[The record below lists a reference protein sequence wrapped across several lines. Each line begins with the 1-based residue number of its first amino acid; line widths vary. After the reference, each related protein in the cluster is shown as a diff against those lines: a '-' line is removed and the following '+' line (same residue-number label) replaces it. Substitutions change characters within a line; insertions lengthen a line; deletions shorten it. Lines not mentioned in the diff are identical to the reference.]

1 MEETADSQTGEPA
14 WATLSDAQLLQ
25 MRICD
30 LHVRIEGSEIQ
41 PRVQELYAEL
51 AERNLAI
58 RPVCYLGDEWFS
70 PEGSPT
76 IAIPF
81 YLAYPRLEALELKQ
95 MLEVEGGTPE
105 WCMSLLR
112 HECGH
117 AIDHAYGFSAR
128 DEWREIF
135 GDRTAEY
142 DPETYRP
149 RPYSRSYVQH
159 LPNWYAQSHPDE
171 DFAETFAVWLA
182 MPADA
187 WRTKYEGW
195 KALEKLE
202 YVEKLMQEAATIR
215 PAVSRGRRISEAS
228 KLKRT
233 LERYYAERRRR
244 FAEDFPDFYDADLQA
259 IFGKTGTEPAHK
271 LMRRNKQ
278 ALINSIVHW
287 TGQPKYTVDQ
297 LVTQLIKRSRELGLK
312 TSNDDMR
319 VNFDLAA
326 YLATLVTNYLH
337 TGKFKRLV

>member
-1 MEETADSQTGEPA
+1 MEEIADSQTGEPA
-14 WATLSDAQLLQ
+14 WATFSDAQLLK

-30 LHVRIEGSEIQ
+30 LRVHIQSSEIEPQ
-41 PRVQELYAEL
+41 VQELYREL
-51 AERNLAI
+51 AVRNLAI

-70 PEGSPT
+70 PEGSPA

-81 YLAYPRLEALELKQ
+81 YLAHPRLKALEVKQ

-105 WCMSLLR
+105 WRLSLLR

-117 AIDHAYGFSAR
+117 AIDHAYEFSGR
-128 DEWREIF
+128 DEWREVF
-135 GDRTAEY
+135 GDPTAEY

-182 MPADA
+182 MPTEA
-187 WRTKYEGW
+187 WRAKYEGW

-202 YVEKLMQEAATIR
+202 YVEKLMQEAAMV
-215 PAVSRGRRISEAS
+215 PPKVSRVRRISEAS

-244 FAEDFPDFYDADLQA
+244 FAEDFPDFYDVDLQT
-259 IFGKTGTEPAHK
+259 IFGKSGTEPADR

-278 ALINSIVHW
+278 ALINSIVRW

-297 LVTQLIKRSRELGLK
+297 LVTQLMKRSRELGLK
-312 TSNDDMR
+312 TPADDMR